1 MTHVNAQQQLR
12 DQFVQAHGYW
22 NPLWEPVPQA
32 LPEQFAAY
40 VAFSAVPYRSGKL
53 SPKVRELISIA
64 VNVSMTLMNEPAV
77 RVHVRNALRL
87 GATREEI
94 LEVFG
99 ICSVLGAHSVN
110 YPLGLLIKEMERNG
124 DSIDLKFSSRA
135 KEVQKSWIK
144 KRGHWPSSFDSLL
157 ALDPEFVSA
166 YSNFSDAPR
175 IDGPLDKKPSN

>member
-144 KRGHWPSSFDSLL
+144 KRGYWPSSFDSLL